1 MHVGSSQRGGSHALT
16 PKSTLHVTIIE
27 AGQVGRQVEMANSE
41 RVIPVQTLGYSLGS
55 GSSPSLPE
63 GTLQK
68 LIPRQSLVKARAAS
82 LPGPLI
88 TIRHNLR

>member
-16 PKSTLHVTIIE
+16 PKRTLHVTITE
-27 AGQVGRQVEMANSE
+27 ARTGRQVEMANSE
-41 RVIPVQTLGYSLGS
+41 RVIQMQTLGYSLGS
-55 GSSPSLPE
+55 GSSPE

-82 LPGPLI
+82 LPDPLI